1 MSADAAP
8 PPAATLR
15 GPAVLVV
22 DDHAL
27 MRDLIAGICKSLGFP
42 DVDTCA
48 DGAEALRMLR
58 RKSYRLILA
67 DLQMEPVT
75 GLELLQAVRSDETLK
90 DVLFLIMTARL
101 DMEAVVSAR
110 ELGVDNYLIKP
121 FTRDQLKG
129 KLLAV
134 LAPDFK
140 RRRGVSARGAPQT

>member
-1 MSADAAP
+1 MTEAPDMAA
-8 PPAATLR
+8 AGAI

-27 MRDLIAGICKSLGFP
+27 MRDLISGICRSLGFP
-42 DVDTCA
+42 QVDTA
-48 DGAEALRMLR
+48 ANGAEALEKM
-58 RKSYRLILA
+58 KGKAYRLILA
-67 DLQMEPVT
+67 DLQMEPIS
-75 GLELLQAVRSDETLK
+75 GLDLLREVRSQERFR

-101 DMEAVVSAR
+101 EMEAVVSAR

-140 RRRGVSARGAPQT
+140 RRKAGPRQAVPPA